1 MDSFIKIIPQKKPR
15 PPTLHQNEIDL
26 LEKYIKE
33 GHNVFICGQIGCGK
47 TFIAE
52 TVLDSSNT
60 IELHSELFQKKSS
73 FMDLIGRTSS
83 HIFIDGYDASV
94 HGHKQIIDRVSE
106 NKLKVTNGSVVVTS
120 TSIHMIPNFKLIIVP
135 RRTPDAICSL
145 ACDHPN
151 ASYAASECN
160 GNIRNFFDY
169 LNFSHVKDIFK
180 TSKDI
185 VVDIL
190 CHKGGFDTS
199 QTVHEHGHV
208 CDVIHGNYLL
218 SKNANVCTIID
229 SLSESDIYDTQ
240 MYKGDWNCMPFYI
253 ASGMAVPKLNMGEPI
268 DPTKI
273 QPGSLWTKYGNF
285 KMRQNKLRA
294 IQSRQPTKLGHDEL
308 SLIRQ
313 YAITGNLNPLIE
325 YKLEPLDFDVM
336 NHLAVGNKLKPTD
349 VTKVKKKLRSLLN
362 E

>member
-1 MDSFIKIIPQKKPR
+1 MDSFIKIIPQKKSR
-15 PPTLHQNEIDL
+15 PQTLHQNEIDL
-26 LEKYIKE
+26 LEKYINE

-52 TVLDSSNT
+52 TILNSCNT

-73 FMDLIGRTSS
+73 FMDLIGCTSA
-83 HIFIDGYDASV
+83 HIFIDGYDSSI
-94 HGHKQIIDRVSE
+94 HGHKQIIDRVSDNE
-106 NKLKVTNGSVVVTS
+106 SRLTRGSVVVTS

-145 ACDHPN
+145 ACENPS
-151 ASYAASECN
+151 AGQAASECK

-169 LNFSHVKDIFK
+169 LDFSHVKDIFK

-185 VVDIL
+185 IIDVL
-190 CHKGGFDTS
+190 SHKGNFDPS
-199 QTVHEHGHV
+199 QTIHEHGHV

-218 SKNANVCTIID
+218 SKNSNVCNIIS

-240 MYKGDWNCMPFYI
+240 MYKGDWNCMPYYVTV
-253 ASGMAVPKLNMGEPI
+253 GMAIPKLNMGEPI
-268 DPTKI
+268 DAGNI

-294 IQSRQPTKLGHDEL
+294 IQSRHATKIGIDEL
-308 SLIRQ
+308 SLIRR
-313 YAITGNLNPLIE
+313 YAIAGDLKPLIE

-349 VTKVKKKLRSLLN
+349 VTKVKKKLRILLN